1 MAQHVRPRHLPTQI
15 THMYFFACRTCTVYK
30 LSFLPLKIIQFG
42 NRNIA
47 NYQNRIW
54 QKGSCVRLTLIFPL
68 FISLLTCMKV
78 FFLCI
83 KLFMYLL
90 RLSKNK
96 VYNVLLVN
104 ILYKDNFNRMCSQQ
118 NKKKLSFCVQILNIF
133 LYSTSRIIFSHKY

>member
-78 FFLCI
+78 FFFVYQAFYVPAQTI
-83 KLFMYLL
+83 KVLYFITFYLSTSYIKIISTECV
-90 RLSKNK
+90 LSK
-96 VYNVLLVN
+96 
-104 ILYKDNFNRMCSQQ
+104 I
-118 NKKKLSFCVQILNIF
+118 KKSFLFVF
-133 LYSTSRIIFSHKY
+133 RF

>member
-1 MAQHVRPRHLPTQI
+1 MKAQHVRPRHLPTQI

-78 FFLCI
+78 FFFVYQAFYVPAQTI
-83 KLFMYLL
+83 KVLYFITFYL
-90 RLSKNK
+90 
-96 VYNVLLVN
+96 
-104 ILYKDNFNRMCSQQ
+104 
-118 NKKKLSFCVQILNIF
+118 
-133 LYSTSRIIFSHKY
+133 STSYIKIISTECVLNKINKSFLFVFRF